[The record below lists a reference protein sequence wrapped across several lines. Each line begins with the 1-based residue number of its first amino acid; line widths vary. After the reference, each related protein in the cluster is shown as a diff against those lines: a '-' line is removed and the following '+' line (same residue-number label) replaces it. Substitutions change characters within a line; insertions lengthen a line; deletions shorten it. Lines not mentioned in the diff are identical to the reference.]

1 MCDFKIGEEKKMIE
15 IANPYN
21 GLWETKLDGIDD
33 PEDNE
38 FYAAFSNPKDAYAF
52 MQNAIVRS

>member
-1 MCDFKIGEEKKMIE
+1 M
-15 IANPYN
+15 ANPYN